1 MINQLQWIEVNLKP
15 QLKKAVRI
23 IFIEKCVWVI
33 FLDIKLGQ
41 GGQGTTQNEGG
52 AGGCQC

>member
-1 MINQLQWIEVNLKP
+1 M
-15 QLKKAVRI
+15 KKAVRNK
-23 IFIEKCVWVI
+23 FIEKRVWVI